1 MATVEENYKEVFGT
15 DPSPE
20 LKNRLNLI
28 KNKLQIDDN
37 DSLWI
42 LFMGV
47 GYLNEMYAKI
57 PKLINSQI
65 KNLKSISFKHLC
77 SLCSLVILCILIF
90 LYQTFKYNN
99 LVNEL
104 DYNIN
109 ENKILIEQLV
119 KLNKRLDLIE
129 NNYKNLN
136 NYYNN
141 NNNNYGKNNSLS
153 NPTTNTNS
161 NQYNNIIPSPNN
173 YNNNNNY
180 RQDNS
185 LSNPTI
191 NIAPNKYNNIFPN
204 PNTNNNFNNR

>member
-65 KNLKSISFKHLC
+65 KNLKFLIYIFISI
-77 SLCSLVILCILIF
+77 LVVFFIGIFIHQTIEHNKLI
-90 LYQTFKYNN
+90 NN
-99 LVNEL
+99 L
-104 DYNIN
+104 YFHIN
-109 ENKILIEQLV
+109 ENKILTEQLV
-119 KLNKRLDLIE
+119 KLNTRVDLIE

-136 NYYNN
+136 NFYNN

-153 NPTTNTNS
+153 NPT
-161 NQYNNIIPSPNN
+161 
-173 YNNNNNY
+173 
-180 RQDNS
+180 
-185 LSNPTI
+185 I
-191 NIAPNKYNNIFPN
+191 NIDPNKYNNIFPN